1 MIEADL
7 AQIMDKR
14 GAHRWIKT
22 RAADRAVDED
32 LSLVLQRLGAMR

>member
-1 MIEADL
+1 MIETDL

-14 GAHRWIKT
+14 GARRWIK
-22 RAADRAVDED
+22 AQAEDRAMDED